1 MTAVSNIYPTAA
13 LRAADAAH
21 HIHPF
26 TDTKAL
32 NAEGSRIITHADG
45 VWLTDSDGT
54 ASSTAWPG
62 FGACRSVMAGR
73 RSRMPF
79 IAR

>member
-32 NAEGSRIITHADG
+32 NAEGSRIIPTA
-45 VWLTDSDGT
+45 T
-54 ASSTAWPG
+54 ASSTAWPDC
-62 FGACRSVMAGR
+62 GACRSVTAGR